1 MQCIHYHLS
10 HAIYS
15 LSFKSFSM
23 ERMSPSRY
31 TSISRNFLKRTAR
44 PGKRGSLMTI
54 CWALAICLALTILLS
69 QLSALF
75 VLRCVVCVC
84 MYVCMCR
91 CVRMRVAPTCRRHCL
106 RASAHVAGTLSSA
119 RRAEVLQV
127 LLYAASCRHCL

>member
-1 MQCIHYHLS
+1 MALVKGFRNS
-10 HAIYS
+10 AVVVS
-15 LSFKSFSM
+15 LVNIAMLVFATVGFAMMHSNIQKGNDEALFK
-23 ERMSPSRY
+23 PA
-31 TSISRNFLKRTAR
+31 L
-44 PGKRGSLMTI
+44 TI
-54 CWALAICLALTILLS
+54 GALAICLALTILLS
-69 QLSALF
+69 QLSSLF